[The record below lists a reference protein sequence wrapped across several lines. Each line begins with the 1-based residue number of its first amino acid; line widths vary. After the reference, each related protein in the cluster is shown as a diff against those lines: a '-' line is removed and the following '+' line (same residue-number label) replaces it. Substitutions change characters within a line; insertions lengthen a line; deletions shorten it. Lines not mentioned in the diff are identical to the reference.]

1 MSRSPVLLLDM
12 MDTVVV
18 DPFFDGVEVFFGQ
31 PFETL
36 VADLVPGVWV
46 EFELGR
52 IDEATFLSR
61 MFRDGRHVDARRLRD
76 WLCGRYRYVE
86 GMDALLDDL
95 VEAGVEMHV
104 LSNYPCWHAY
114 IEQTLGIA
122 RRLPWTF
129 VSCETGVRKP
139 DPHSFTGAAQTLS
152 VSPSDCIFVDD
163 RAANCEAA
171 TATGMNSVVFRDTLL
186 LRARLVD
193 LGVLTDAS

>member
-1 MSRSPVLLLDM
+1 M

-18 DPFFDGVEVFFGQ
+18 DPFFDGVETLFGQ
-31 PFETL
+31 SFETL
-36 VADLVPGVWV
+36 VAELTPGAWV

-76 WLCGRYRYVE
+76 WLCARYRYVE

-95 VEAGVEMHV
+95 VEADVEMHV
-104 LSNYPCWHAY
+104 LSNYPCWHTY
-114 IEQTLGIA
+114 IEQTLGLA

-139 DPHSFTGAAQTLS
+139 DPQAFTGAARALS
-152 VSPSDCIFVDD
+152 VAPADCLFVDD
-163 RAANCEAA
+163 REANCEAA
-171 TATGMNSVVFRDTLL
+171 IATGMNAVVFRDAAH
-186 LRARLVD
+186 LRACLVD
-193 LGVLTDAS
+193 LGALSDAS